1 MLTTMPLASP
11 HLPVCPECGG
21 LIGAT
26 TTTSRGYPCTC
37 VSPSADTVD
46 EPTFNSGVVAS
57 ATTSPKRC
65 HKCGKDLTG
74 HRRFKDSLGYWCKD
88 CHRVDKARN
97 TIPESRCPDCGR
109 MRPLDKL
116 VTTDDG
122 TQVCL
127 SCLKER
133 KAEATK
139 LSHRAEAAYVHQ
151 RHERRNL
158 YILAGVFV
166 ALILIVAVH
175 KILRSTA
182 TPVMSSPPPHP
193 ATLPA
198 TPAVPAATTSTAKPL
213 APPKSH

>member
-1 MLTTMPLASP
+1 MPVSSQ
-11 HLPVCPECGG
+11 LPVCPECGG

-46 EPTFNSGVVAS
+46 EPNFSTGVVGS
-57 ATTSPKRC
+57 PTTKRC

-116 VTTDDG
+116 VTTEEG

-127 SCLKER
+127 SCLKLR
-133 KAEATK
+133 KQEAIK
-139 LSHRAEAAYVHQ
+139 LSHRAEAAYQHK

-166 ALILIVAVH
+166 ALLLIVGIDKLVKSMGKAAV
-175 KILRSTA
+175 
-182 TPVMSSPPPHP
+182 SSPPAHSATMP
-193 ATLPA
+193 A
-198 TPAVPAATTSTAKPL
+198 AVPAATTSPA
-213 APPKSH
+213 PKSH